1 MVMPTIEP
9 THGAAMDTQVDQLR
23 SDALSAPRKLKMTIA
38 DINGLGDLL
47 LNDPLTSETSMRT
60 MTIPIRMAVLSLVPN
75 QSIANSLSQRGVR
88 SINELPTASIGD
100 ATLPSAATII
110 PVVTARAPE
119 IIPTRLEIF
128 RLGVRCKVVTT
139 WGALGSISRS
149 VESGEMLS
157 LIPSQYVTT
166 KSEYVGSRRS
176 YCCN

>member
-1 MVMPTIEP
+1 
-9 THGAAMDTQVDQLR
+9 MDTQVDPLR

-38 DINGLGDLL
+38 AISGLGDLL
-47 LNDPLTSETSMRT
+47 LNDPLTSETSMST
-60 MTIPIRMAVLSLVPN
+60 ITIPTRRAVLSFVSN

-88 SINELPTASIGD
+88 SMNELPTASIGD

-110 PVVTARAPE
+110 PVVTARAPA
-119 IIPTRLEIF
+119 ISPTRPEIL
-128 RLGVRCKVVTT
+128 RLGVRFKVVTT

-166 KSEYVGSRRS
+166 RPEHVGSRRS
-176 YCCN
+176 YCRDCCFVQRAVIGE